1 MNSLQKNNI
10 KYNRRNSIQM
20 KKVVL
25 FLAILMFTIS
35 FTSCKSIKGG
45 CGLTSD
51 AAPIHKIVSTEK
63 V

>member
-1 MNSLQKNNI
+1 
-10 KYNRRNSIQM
+10 M

-25 FLAILMFTIS
+25 LLAVFIFTIS
-35 FTSCKSIKGG
+35 FTSCKSSKGG

-51 AAPIHKIVSTEK
+51 ATPVYKTVSTEK